1 MLLEALIDFI
11 PNVTHSK
18 LKDVEQF
25 SRQVGGAPCNVA
37 ATVNKLGGKSEMITQ
52 LGNDAFGDIIVET
65 IEQLGVGTQY
75 ISELIKQ
82 ILHWHLSAFKMMVK
96 ISHFI
101 VNLLQICY
109 INLKILMIFKY
120 SKTIFYILFCR
131 FN

>member
-1 MLLEALIDFI
+1 
-11 PNVTHSK
+11 
-18 LKDVEQF
+18 
-25 SRQVGGAPCNVA
+25 
-37 ATVNKLGGKSEMITQ
+37 MITQ

-75 ISELIKQ
+75 INELIKQ

-96 ISHFI
+96 EISHFI